1 MLPIPLIVGFLGKH
15 FEKIILIALVAAV
28 CGYIYVT
35 GRKHERHIW
44 QPKYEALVTAYKSAE
59 AQAEADKRAQESQA
73 AESQQRIIAH
83 YQNRVHENNA
93 ALQSALDRLR
103 VARNSRPLQPAQSAP
118 ASCRDYEAGPE
129 QLSPAHGEF
138 LIREAA
144 RADALVNQMKAC
156 QQYAVELHGVCSK

>member
-1 MLPIPLIVGFLGKH
+1 MLGLVLTFAGKH
-15 FEKIILIALVAAV
+15 FEKIILVALVAAV

-73 AESQQRIIAH
+73 AESQERIIAH
-83 YQNRVHENNA
+83 YTERVHAGNA
-93 ALQSALDRLR
+93 ALDSALSRLR
-103 VARNSRPLQPAQSAP
+103 VANGRSALKPADTAP
-118 ASCRDYEAGPE
+118 TSCRDYEASPA
-129 QLSPAHGEF
+129 QLSTAHGEF
-138 LIREAA
+138 LVREAA
-144 RADALVNQMKAC
+144 RADAVVNQLQAC